1 VTSAPEASVSAP
13 LRPAGLERW
22 STGAPPLVPHVPPS
36 GMEPVQ
42 TWANLVTVV
51 RTVGALVLGFA
62 GVVQGSLPLLVIGY
76 LVYWIGD
83 SADGNVA
90 RWLKQ
95 ETRQGAVFDIVCDR
109 ACTCVLAVGY
119 ISYDHGVAVPLAVYL
134 LQFMVVDMMLTLT
147 FLFWPLVSPN
157 YFYRADRPVFL
168 LNWSKTAKTLNT
180 TVVVTLTAV
189 GWIDPAT
196 IFALAVLVVK
206 VWSLFRVAGILT
218 GRTAAVT

>member
-1 VTSAPEASVSAP
+1 MTSTPETVAEPVRVS
-13 LRPAGLERW
+13 GLQRW
-22 STGAPPLVPHVPPS
+22 STGAEPLAPFVAPS
-36 GMEPVQ
+36 GMEPIK
-42 TWANLVTVV
+42 TWANLVTII
-51 RTVGALVLGFA
+51 RTVAALGLGLA
-62 GVVQGSLPLLVIGY
+62 GVVQNSLPLLVIGY

-90 RWLKQ
+90 RLLKQ

-119 ISYDHGVAVPLAVYL
+119 IAHDSGVAVPLAVYL

-180 TVVVTLTAV
+180 TVVVTLVAV
-189 GWIDPAT
+189 GWIIPAT
-196 IFALAVLVVK
+196 VFAAVVLAIK
-206 VWSLFRVAGILT
+206 IWSLQRVAAILG